1 MRTLTRSEFKRRKD
15 AMKNMKRIHAVTLQR
30 MTDSNPDT
38 SWLGHYSSR
47 AETDY
52 AIDRRHSLECQ
63 SANPEAKTA
72 IEQLER
78 AIAYLE
84 SRKEDV
90 GYDRDNETWTAL
102 DDSQDVLITLQSE
115 LEECDCGERG
125 DMERGEYR
133 YFNGCI
139 ENYQGETPEDIR
151 KYVRQDYERMESLN
165 RGDWGYI
172 GVRAEAEIL
181 IPASGEPAHYVRQ
194 EITSGGLWGVES
206 DSDAGYISEIEAEQV
221 AELREQLQALGFSK
235 RAVSKAVKEVTRKTA

>member
-102 DDSQDVLITLQSE
+102 DDSQDVL
-115 LEECDCGERG
+115 DFR
-125 DMERGEYR
+125 
-133 YFNGCI
+133 
-139 ENYQGETPEDIR
+139 
-151 KYVRQDYERMESLN
+151 VRDEARTQPIVDES
-165 RGDWGYI
+165 
-172 GVRAEAEIL
+172 
-181 IPASGEPAHYVRQ
+181 
-194 EITSGGLWGVES
+194 
-206 DSDAGYISEIEAEQV
+206 
-221 AELREQLQALGFSK
+221 
-235 RAVSKAVKEVTRKTA
+235 